1 MAVKNNG
8 GWIGFVDVSD
18 EFLNEL
24 LDNSIPQKTKKAT
37 KYEMKIF
44 NGKKT
49 MKTKKMVHILRVLIH
64 GMKFSREIFVC
75 LHICKFDKV
84 YKYINT
90 EWFSSQNNFST
101 AIDELEKGSCVIVY
115 KLFTLPWDKWWERI
129 QSFFAT
135 SDRSAIDRFLK
146 QLPISF
152 CFVYFLMLI
161 KFDRLQC

>member
-1 MAVKNNG
+1 M
-8 GWIGFVDVSD
+8 
-18 EFLNEL
+18 NEL

-49 MKTKKMVHILRVLIH
+49 MKTKKMVHILSVLIH
-64 GMKFSREIFVC
+64 GMKVSREIFVC

-101 AIDELEKGSCVIVY
+101 AIDELKKGSCVIVY
-115 KLFTLPWDKWWERI
+115 KLFTLP
-129 QSFFAT
+129 
-135 SDRSAIDRFLK
+135 
-146 QLPISF
+146 
-152 CFVYFLMLI
+152 
-161 KFDRLQC
+161 